1 MSVLLALAAALPM
14 LGVVPPQPLPEGQ
27 CAMALWDRASGGR
40 VAVVTREALV
50 LVLDG
55 ALLRL
60 PPVAAQAGF
69 VAEADY
75 AAGDVSAR
83 HRLVLGLVL
92 GLVLET
98 GGDGRAGRVE
108 DGVLVVR
115 RGDGTELVTP
125 VAGLIGCG

>member
-14 LGVVPPQPLPEGQ
+14 LGLVPPQPLPEGQ
-27 CAMALWDRASGGR
+27 CAMALWDRASGER
-40 VAVVTREALV
+40 VALVTREALV

-60 PPVAAQAGF
+60 APVAAQAGF

-75 AAGDVSAR
+75 AAGGVSAR
-83 HRLVLGLVL
+83 HQ
-92 GLVLET
+92 LVLET
-98 GGDGRAGRVE
+98 GADGRAGRVE
-108 DGVLVVR
+108 DGVLVVW

>member
-83 HRLVLGLVL
+83 HRLA
-92 GLVLET
+92 LEI
-98 GGDGRAGRVE
+98 GADGRSGRVE

>member
-83 HRLVLGLVL
+83 HRLVL
-92 GLVLET
+92 ET

>member
-27 CAMALWDRASGGR
+27 CAMALWDRASGAR

-92 GLVLET
+92 ET
-98 GGDGRAGRVE
+98 GGDGRSGRVE

>member
-27 CAMALWDRASGGR
+27 CAMALWDRASGAR

-50 LVLDG
+50 LDG

-60 PPVAAQAGF
+60 APAAAQAGF

-83 HRLVLGLVL
+83 HRLA
-92 GLVLET
+92 LET
-98 GGDGRAGRVE
+98 GGDGRSGRVE